1 MFIRKSACISTWYP
15 SALFNLLMHCR
26 KATRLKNAMNI
37 KHKLNKSGNGD
48 PDEVFLHVGDAVT
61 MKKAEFDVRIT

>member
-15 SALFNLLMHCR
+15 SAFFNLLMHCR
-26 KATRLKNAMNI
+26 KATRFTNDMNI
-37 KHKLNKSGNGD
+37 KHNLNKSGNGD

>member
-1 MFIRKSACISTWYP
+1 
-15 SALFNLLMHCR
+15 
-26 KATRLKNAMNI
+26 MNI